1 MKKFLMSFYYAGQGI
16 LSAFKSEF
24 NMKIH
29 VLVMTFVVIGGFLF
43 DVNLTEWCVLITCI
57 MVVISAEVFNT
68 SIETAINLISP
79 EKNEL
84 AGRAKDLAAGAVLV
98 TAIGAAF
105 IGIIIFL
112 PKIIELF

>member
-29 VLVMTFVVIGGFLF
+29 TLAMIFVVMGGFVF
-43 DVNLTEWCVLITCI
+43 DVSLLEWCALVICI

-68 SIETAINLISP
+68 SIEIAINLISP
-79 EKNEL
+79 DKNEL

-98 TAIGAAF
+98 TAIGALF
-105 IGIIIFL
+105 VGIIIFL